1 MTGVSFI
8 KWSADEMDADEF
20 VLFVE
25 GVNLGFAELMAAVA
39 DRRPKGYKFFDSW
52 VCDQEEVF

>member
-8 KWSADEMDADEF
+8 KRGEDIVDADEV

-25 GVNLGFAELMAAVA
+25 GVDLGFAELMAAISS
-39 DRRPKGYKFFDSW
+39 RRPKGYVFYTSW
-52 VCDQEEVF
+52 VCTGEEF

>member
-8 KWSADEMDADEF
+8 KWGVDESDADEV

-25 GVNLGFAELMAAVA
+25 GVDLGFAELMAAVG
-39 DRRPKGYKFFDSW
+39 DRRPKGYQFFDSW